1 MAAIYKIKKKGY
13 LLHADRKTITG
24 LRLAW
29 QPFIQI
35 SESDFAVDIIVNAI
49 KEVIKGSEN
58 EERVANPKNWS
69 ENSKEF
75 FKNMGLKSPKELYAA
90 TTKHCGI
97 GKENGNII
105 FTPTKHAEPP
115 DQGFVNKSKNEP
127 NIIVPYTSSDE
138 EIFQA
143 FELALSK
150 CE

>member
-13 LLHADRKTITG
+13 LLHADRKTTTG

-35 SESDFAVDIIVNAI
+35 SESDFAVDTVADAI
-49 KEVIKGSEN
+49 KEVIKESES
-58 EERVANPKNWS
+58 EERVANPKNWT
-69 ENSKEF
+69 ENSKQF
-75 FKNMGLKSPKELYAA
+75 FKNMGLKSSKELYAA
-90 TTKHCGI
+90 TTKYCYI
-97 GKENGNII
+97 GTENGDII
-105 FTPTKHAEPP
+105 FTPTKR
-115 DQGFVNKSKNEP
+115 DGQGFVNKSKNES
-127 NIIVPYTSSDE
+127 NIIVPYTASNE

>member
-1 MAAIYKIKKKGY
+1 MPAIYKIKKKGY
-13 LLHADRKTITG
+13 LLHADRKSTTG
-24 LRLAW
+24 LSLAW

-35 SESDFAVDIIVNAI
+35 SESDFAVDTIANAI
-49 KEVIKGSEN
+49 KEVIKESEH

-69 ENSKEF
+69 ENSKQF

-97 GKENGNII
+97 RTENGDII
-105 FTPTKHAEPP
+105 FTPTKR
-115 DQGFVNKSKNEP
+115 DGQGFINKSKEEP
-127 NIIVPYTSSDE
+127 NIIIPYKSSDE

-143 FELALSK
+143 FEFALSK